1 MGIFS
6 EFRKQNSNFWRYFW
20 KYSQIIILIQL
31 MITYVLVPVL
41 NYLANGITS
50 LGNVKYLSYTNVPYL
65 ITKKP
70 LVVIGLIVILLL
82 ILLLVFTQFTLLLIS
97 FQAIKSKA
105 SLSWWDYLKRVSK
118 NVLGLPFKAFGFF
131 LLYFLII
138 TPFGS
143 LGISSTLLN
152 KVKIPQFILDW
163 LLQEHF
169 PLAILLGAIYLIV
182 LYIGLRWLFVLP
194 LMIFENK
201 PIKLA
206 LNRSWEMTRGK
217 TLHYLGIFLVLI
229 AVVSI
234 MATVLIGIVIML
246 QWLIDQAAF
255 LGKIDFTMAV
265 INMTLIQFINIFI
278 SIYASGIAVLIMLSH
293 THTHYFYPKREHRG
307 HKWFWGIMAV
317 VVVISFV
324 TYNVTYFN
332 NWLLEPP
339 VTISH
344 RGVDDGNGI
353 QNTVSAMQ
361 ATSKEKPDYIEM
373 DIQETKDH
381 QFVVYHD
388 NTLSNLAGINKKP
401 SQMTLDELTS
411 TKIHENGKTAYI
423 ASFDDYLAASEKLNQ
438 KLLVE
443 FKSVPGNSNNFVK
456 HFAQK
461 YGTRLYQDK
470 DMVHSLSYKYIEQSK
485 EYMPKVKASYIL
497 SFNLAG
503 IPITKA
509 NAFTMEYTTLNSR
522 FIEGAHLQNKKVY
535 AWTANDEESMDRMI
549 FLGSDGVITDN
560 LSLLN
565 GEIHRLFNKSSYSER
580 MTIYVTQMQ
589 DPFN

>member
-31 MITYVLVPVL
+31 MITYVLVPIL
-41 NYLANGITS
+41 NYLANGITF

-163 LLQEHF
+163 LLQEHL
-169 PLAILLGAIYLIV
+169 PLAILLGVLYLVV

-217 TLHYLGIFLVLI
+217 ALHYLGIFLILI

-234 MATVLIGIVIML
+234 MATVLIGIVIMF

-255 LGKIDFTMAV
+255 LGKLDFTMAV
-265 INMTLIQFINIFI
+265 INMTLIQFINIVI
-278 SIYASGIAVLIMLSH
+278 SIYASGVAVLIMLSH

-307 HKWFWGIMAV
+307 HKWFWGITAV
-317 VVVISFV
+317 VVVTSFV

-332 NWLLEPP
+332 DWLLEPP

-373 DIQETKDH
+373 DVQETKDH

-423 ASFDDYLAASEKLNQ
+423 ASFDDYLATSEKLNQ

-443 FKSVPGNSNNFVK
+443 FKSVSGNSKDFVK
-456 HFAQK
+456 RFFQK
-461 YGTRLYQDK
+461 YGARLYQDK

-535 AWTANDEESMDRMI
+535 AWTANDEESMDHMI
-549 FLGSDGVITDN
+549 FIGSDGVITDN